1 MNHPGFAGG
10 SKRGGFDPEFVDRIR
25 RAEYPEYV
33 WNALPIG
40 GSTDESLLM
49 LKQLQPIGRHHNA
62 YDLTRYRLSAGALA
76 VIDEWVE
83 WLVTGRLD
91 PDGVLAMLRKD
102 VRALV

>member
-1 MNHPGFAGG
+1 
-10 SKRGGFDPEFVDRIR
+10 
-25 RAEYPEYV
+25 
-33 WNALPIG
+33 
-40 GSTDESLLM
+40 
-49 LKQLQPIGRHHNA
+49 
-62 YDLTRYRLSAGALA
+62 LSAGALA